1 MRIDIEWEDVPVEL
15 RIINTPSEYN
25 FVDPID
31 ISGFNKVTTRS
42 RYSSF
47 SSSSD
52 VVDVKGVFDIDVR
65 NGIGSMQS
73 RVDEITIPALEI
85 ELSVTE
91 IKNRKYVDTEEEM
104 ATQKKVLDV
113 NDFEGLENYSDAP
126 DLNVT
131 TIRITIDYGTKEVS
145 LDKEYGG
152 IEWGQYYE

>member
-1 MRIDIEWEDVPVEL
+1 MRIDITWEDIPVEV
-15 RIINTPSEYN
+15 RIINTPSKYN
-25 FVDPID
+25 FVDPVD
-31 ISGFNKVTTRS
+31 IFGFKTVSTRS

-47 SSSSD
+47 SSSQD
-52 VVDVKGVFDIDVR
+52 VVDVVGIFDIDVR

-73 RVDEITIPALEI
+73 RVDSIYIPELEI
-85 ELSVTE
+85 DLSVTE
-91 IKNRKYVDTEEEM
+91 IVNREYKDSEETIQTSAKE
-104 ATQKKVLDV
+104 LDV

-131 TIRITIDYGTKEVS
+131 EIRIVIDYETKDVS